1 MQLDFLSTTISKHL
15 EVRHML
21 KLLYLLVVTKA
32 IVHQN
37 ECIPFLLVSDS
48 FPYLMRISR
57 HFFYI
62 TVQNYDFFFFFLTQ
76 CQVHNIQ
83 NTSFF
88 LIPSTFSVEIEESL
102 FYSSVCVASSY
113 RDTYPF
119 ILQRVRDSD
128 MLFLG
133 MDKTFLQGNRT
144 S

>member
-32 IVHQN
+32 IVYQN

-62 TVQNYDFFFFFLTQ
+62 TVQNYDFFFFFFNTMLGTQ
-76 CQVHNIQ
+76 YTEYQ
-83 NTSFF
+83 FF
-88 LIPSTFSVEIEESL
+88 LDSKYVLCRNRRKSL
-102 FYSSVCVASSY
+102 
-113 RDTYPF
+113 
-119 ILQRVRDSD
+119 
-128 MLFLG
+128 LF
-133 MDKTFLQGNRT
+133 
-144 S
+144 